1 MKKEIVLFAALTAYC
16 AVYAQEEVKLD
27 SVFYNNGKV
36 EAVNL
41 TKNSSDRIEFSYPGE
56 TLVNEV
62 YKNQLIMIKYRSGR
76 IEQCEQSFYVPRITS
91 PSQWEQVVLTIDED
105 DLKGRVKIET
115 IKVKS
120 MHGGVMETATR
131 NDLEKKLKKEAAKK
145 GCGAV
150 YVKEMKM
157 SRTAQPS
164 YAIGVLYK

>member
-1 MKKEIVLFAALTAYC
+1 MKKELLLCAALAACC
-16 AVYAQEEVKLD
+16 AVSAQEVKLD
-27 SVFYNNGKV
+27 TVFYNNGKV
-36 EAVNL
+36 EAVNVI
-41 TKNSSDRIEFSYPGE
+41 KNTSDRIEFSYPGE

-62 YKNQLIMIKYRSGR
+62 YKNQLVQIKYRSGR
-76 IEQCEQSFYVPRITS
+76 VEKCEQSFYVPSITT
-91 PSQWEQVVLTIDED
+91 PEQWEQVVLTIDED

-115 IKVKS
+115 VKVKS

-131 NDLEKKLKKEAAKK
+131 KDLEKKLRKEAAKR

-164 YAIGVLYK
+164 YAIGILYK